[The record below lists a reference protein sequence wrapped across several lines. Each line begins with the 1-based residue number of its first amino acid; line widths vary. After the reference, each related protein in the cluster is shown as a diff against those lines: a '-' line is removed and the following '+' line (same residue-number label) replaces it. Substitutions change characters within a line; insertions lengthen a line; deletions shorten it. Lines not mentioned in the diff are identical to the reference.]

1 MRPFDPRVLRLV
13 PAARQPLA
21 ALAALG
27 VGAGLAAIAAALAVA
42 GLALAIAEPG
52 RDLPAAALLAAVAFA
67 ARAACLGASEIVAA
81 HAAGVVSS
89 GLRSALA
96 AELLRRRAEDLPDAD
111 RAATLLTQGAA
122 GVEPYVSRYLPT
134 LVAAAFLPP
143 AVIVTM
149 AVLDPVT
156 ALVPVLTVPLL
167 PLFAAL
173 IGSSTGEATRR
184 RWRTLAAL
192 SGHFLDVMRGLPALV
207 SYGRAGRQAGVV
219 REVSER
225 HRRATV
231 ETLRL
236 AFLSSA
242 ALELLATISVAMV
255 AVWVGIHLAQG
266 DMALA
271 VALPLILL
279 APEAYWPIRRVGA
292 EFHAAADGAQAL
304 ADIADE
310 LERPILTGTD
320 PTGTVATGTDSTG
333 TDPTGTDPT
342 GTEGAGAEG
351 AGAAS
356 VDAGLGAPQ
365 VVLRGLGYRYGPE
378 LPWVLHR
385 LDARFGGLTH
395 LVDAAR
401 PGGRLV
407 VVTGPSGAG
416 KTTLLELIAGLRT
429 PTAGAVERTG
439 RAHLVT
445 QRPFLV
451 AGSLRDNLL
460 LRAGQDATD
469 EDLLAAVRRVG
480 LDELLDGADG
490 GSGQSRDTTC
500 RGLDLRLGDDGF
512 GLSAGQRARL
522 ALAGALLS
530 DADIV
535 LLDEPT
541 AHLDPLAEALAHDV
555 IRDLAR
561 TRLVIAV
568 SHRPAL
574 AALADER
581 LEVPAA
587 LSRAAR

>member
-1 MRPFDPRVLRLV
+1 MRPVDPRLLRLV
-13 PAARQPLA
+13 PAARRPLA

-42 GLALAIAEPG
+42 GLVLAIVEPG
-52 RDLPAAALLAAVAFA
+52 RDLLGAALLAAVAFA
-67 ARAACLGASEIVAA
+67 VRAGCLGAGEVVAA
-81 HAAGVVSS
+81 HAGAVVSS
-89 GLRSALA
+89 GLRAALA
-96 AELLRRRAEDLPDAD
+96 SELLRRRAEDVPDPD

-122 GVEPYVSRYLPT
+122 GVEPYVARYLPT
-134 LVAAAFLPP
+134 VVAAAFLPP
-143 AVIVTM
+143 AVVVTM
-149 AVLDPVT
+149 FVLDPVT
-156 ALVPVLTVPLL
+156 ALVPVLTLPLL

-173 IGSSTGEATRR
+173 IGSSTGEATRH

-207 SYGRAGRQAGVV
+207 SYGRARRQAGVV
-219 REVSER
+219 REVSEQ

-231 ETLRL
+231 ATLRL

-266 DMALA
+266 EMALA

-310 LERPILTGTD
+310 LERPILAGTD
-320 PTGTVATGTDSTG
+320 A
-333 TDPTGTDPT
+333 
-342 GTEGAGAEG
+342 
-351 AGAAS
+351 
-356 VDAGLGAPQ
+356 VDHELGAPQ
-365 VVLRGLGYRYGPE
+365 VVVRGLGYRFGPR
-378 LPWVLHR
+378 LPWVLHD
-385 LDARFGGLTH
+385 LDARFGGPTQR
-395 LVDAAR
+395 AADS
-401 PGGRLV
+401 PHCDGRLA

-429 PTAGAVERTG
+429 PSAGAVERTG
-439 RAHLVT
+439 RTHLVT

-460 LRAGQDATD
+460 LRARPGTTD
-469 EDLLAAVRRVG
+469 EELLAALRRVG
-480 LDELLDGADG
+480 LDRDL
-490 GSGQSRDTTC
+490 GSGPDHW
-500 RGLDLRLGDDGF
+500 LDLGLGDDGF

-530 DADIV
+530 DAAVV

-555 IRDLAR
+555 MRDLAR
-561 TRLVIAV
+561 ARLVIAV

-574 AALADER
+574 VALADER

-587 LSRAAR
+587 LARVPR